1 MNSNNKNKILP
12 TTTPTLLDIDRLRK
26 VDFILMKYA
35 LITLMDYYGYIN
47 GKDTSVYIGIGIYL
61 DLFCQYLIKKHY
73 YLYPN
78 TKMATHINGWL
89 YN

>member
-1 MNSNNKNKILP
+1 MNSSNKKKILP
-12 TTTPTLLDIDRLRK
+12 TTKLTLLDIDRLRK

-35 LITLMDYYGYIN
+35 LIMLMDYYGYIN
-47 GKDTSVYIGIGIYL
+47 GKDTSVYIGIRIYL
-61 DLFCQYLIKKHY
+61 DLFWQYLIKKLY

-78 TKMATHINGWL
+78 TELATQINGWP

>member
-1 MNSNNKNKILP
+1 
-12 TTTPTLLDIDRLRK
+12 
-26 VDFILMKYA
+26 MKYA